1 MVVTRSS
8 PINFPVC
15 RPTGELNSSKC
26 FLSSHCESLSGGESM
41 KQMLNDV
48 NGRRFRVDQPSQTV
62 DTFDEMR
69 YHLLVQKMEETDG
82 THVDDP

>member
-1 MVVTRSS
+1 
-8 PINFPVC
+8 
-15 RPTGELNSSKC
+15 
-26 FLSSHCESLSGGESM
+26 M